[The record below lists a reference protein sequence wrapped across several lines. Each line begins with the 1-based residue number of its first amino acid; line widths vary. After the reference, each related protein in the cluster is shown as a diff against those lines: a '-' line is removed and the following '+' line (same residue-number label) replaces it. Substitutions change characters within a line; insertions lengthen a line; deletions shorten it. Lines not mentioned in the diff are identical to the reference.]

1 MPLFRLLFPAF
12 RVINNT
18 TKNAAHED
26 STERRHFY
34 ADKNLKVALHQP
46 LQQQPELHSRSK
58 IQMEGKWLE
67 ELGFAIGT
75 LLKVEFEEGS
85 IRIRPLT
92 EEEASARK
100 QQELKAELDR
110 KSAELKQVQLGLAA
124 AYAGLS
130 PNFPKLQNP
139 IPRILLPAGSPKS
152 SK

>member
-1 MPLFRLLFPAF
+1 ML
-12 RVINNT
+12 T
-18 TKNAAHED
+18 
-26 STERRHFY
+26 
-34 ADKNLKVALHQP
+34 KNLKVAYT
-46 LQQQPELHSRSK
+46 SRYSKSSYTSVPK

-92 EEEASARK
+92 AEEASEQK

-110 KSAELKQVQLGLAA
+110 KSAELKKVQLGLAA

-130 PNFPKLQNP
+130 PELSQVAEPS
-139 IPRILLPAGSPKS
+139 SPYSSSHRKS
-152 SK
+152 RKSK

>member
-1 MPLFRLLFPAF
+1 MQ
-12 RVINNT
+12 T
-18 TKNAAHED
+18 
-26 STERRHFY
+26 
-34 ADKNLKVALHQP
+34 KNLKVAYT
-46 LQQQPELHSRSK
+46 SRQTKSSYTSVPK

-92 EEEASARK
+92 EEEAAERR

-130 PNFPKLQNP
+130 PELSQVAESK
-139 IPRILLPAGSPKS
+139 SPYSPSGRKS
-152 SK
+152 KKSEKTK

>member
-1 MPLFRLLFPAF
+1 MQ
-12 RVINNT
+12 T
-18 TKNAAHED
+18 
-26 STERRHFY
+26 
-34 ADKNLKVALHQP
+34 KNLKVAYT
-46 LQQQPELHSRSK
+46 SRYNKYSYTSVPK

-75 LLKVEFEEGS
+75 LLKVEFEKGS

-92 EEEASARK
+92 ADETAERK

-110 KSAELKQVQLGLAA
+110 KSAELKQVQSGLA

-130 PNFPKLQNP
+130 SELSQVAESN
-139 IPRILLPAGSPKS
+139 SPYSSSGRKSKS

>member
-1 MPLFRLLFPAF
+1 MRTAQKGDIFMQ
-12 RVINNT
+12 T
-18 TKNAAHED
+18 
-26 STERRHFY
+26 
-34 ADKNLKVALHQP
+34 KNLKVAYT
-46 LQQQPELHSRSK
+46 SRYSSSRNYTAVPK

-130 PNFPKLQNP
+130 PELSQVAESN
-139 IPRILLPAGSPKS
+139 SPYSSSGRKSKS

>member
-1 MPLFRLLFPAF
+1 MQ
-12 RVINNT
+12 T
-18 TKNAAHED
+18 
-26 STERRHFY
+26 
-34 ADKNLKVALHQP
+34 KNLKVAYTRRYSS
-46 LQQQPELHSRSK
+46 SRNYTAVPK

-130 PNFPKLQNP
+130 PELSQVAESN
-139 IPRILLPAGSPKS
+139 SPYSSSGRKSKS